1 VEARP
6 EYVRPAVQEGA
17 QKLTE
22 KQSIHEQLRD
32 AQAAEEPKV
41 VVSSSM
47 AGVTMNAT
55 ELQSAGYVYVYDNR
69 TGDRS
74 VVNRNMLEQQLQKR
88 REDGTYAFTTQKP
101 ELEREYGYLKCLLH
115 KDDPNR
121 KLYDRMGL
129 AICTKDN
136 LTASHDLRVHME
148 KRHRREWATIDGE
161 RIEEERK
168 RARDNEN
175 NLADAIRLLAERD
188 SSQNT
193 RGKSNG

>member
-1 VEARP
+1 MT
-6 EYVRPAVQEGA
+6 QE
-17 QKLTE
+17 
-22 KQSIHEQLRD
+22 QSIQEQLRD
-32 AQAAEEPKV
+32 AEAAQEPGNMQPGAV
-41 VVSSSM
+41 IGNSNGM
-47 AGVTMNAT
+47 TMTAA

-74 VVNRNMLEQQLQKR
+74 TVNRNMLPQQLQKT

-101 ELEREYGYLKCLLH
+101 EIERKYGTIKCLLH

-121 KLYDRMGL
+121 GKYDDMGL
-129 AICTKDN
+129 AYCTKDN

-161 RIEEERK
+161 RIDEERL
-168 RARDNEN
+168 RERQRQD
-175 NLADAIRLLAERD
+175 NLADAIKLLAERD
-188 SSQNT
+188 ALANRQADQPK

>member
-1 VEARP
+1 MT
-6 EYVRPAVQEGA
+6 QE
-17 QKLTE
+17 K
-22 KQSIHEQLRD
+22 SIQEQLRD
-32 AQAAEEPKV
+32 AETAQEPGNMQPGAVIGNSNGMTMTAA
-41 VVSSSM
+41 
-47 AGVTMNAT
+47 

-74 VVNRNMLEQQLQKR
+74 TVNRNMLPQQLQKT

-101 ELEREYGYLKCLLH
+101 EIERQYGTIKCLLH

-121 KLYDRMGL
+121 RKYDDMGL
-129 AICTKDN
+129 AYCTKDN

-161 RIEEERK
+161 RIDEERI
-168 RARDNEN
+168 RERQRQDN
-175 NLADAIRLLAERD
+175 LSDAIKLLAERD
-188 SSQNT
+188 TVANRQADQPK